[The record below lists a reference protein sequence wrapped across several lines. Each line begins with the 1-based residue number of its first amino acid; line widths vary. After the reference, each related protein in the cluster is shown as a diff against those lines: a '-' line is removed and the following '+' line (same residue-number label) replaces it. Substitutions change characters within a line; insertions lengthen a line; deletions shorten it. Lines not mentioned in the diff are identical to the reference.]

1 MYQTQTLSKN
11 LYPIFK
17 GVYEDF
23 KLNSFKD
30 YKFELEPLTYEE
42 FIQYFEKGILGCIVL
57 TESDI
62 PTAFLAYTTMPE
74 EAVEL
79 HIIHCLGDENL
90 NDKRAALVERFLETV
105 KDYRHKKV
113 ISYPMLGKQQEFS
126 AKISNYGFDMV
137 RLGVVAFGLNNPT
150 CIKVLRALK
159 TPRLPIGYKMVTYKD
174 FMFDDVA
181 RVIHESFKNTND
193 VNYDP
198 RFASL
203 DGSIDIL
210 SKITEEVYGQFL
222 PQASKILLFENR
234 PVGICLMN
242 VTAGTIG
249 NIPLVGIVENHRSK
263 GMSKIMLKTAM
274 EDILR
279 ANKIGFVR
287 LNEVNASVEIDNTP
301 AVKMYKDCGFKE
313 VYTYPQAFA
322 YRLVE
327 NIPKL
332 NV

>member
-1 MYQTQTLSKN
+1 MYQTQVLSQD

-23 KLNSFKD
+23 KINSFRD

-42 FIQYFEKGILGCIVL
+42 FIQYFEKGILGCVVL

-62 PTAFLAYTTMPE
+62 PTAFLAYTTTPE
-74 EAVEL
+74 EAIEL

-90 NDKRAALVERFLETV
+90 NEKRSALVEKFLEMV
-105 KDYRHKKV
+105 HNHRYQKV

-126 AKISNYGFDMV
+126 TRITNYGFETV
-137 RLGVVAFGLNNPT
+137 RLGVVAFGLNNPSNVK
-150 CIKVLRALK
+150 ILRALK

-174 FMFDDVA
+174 FMFDDIA
-181 RVIHESFKNTND
+181 YVIHESFKSTHD

-203 DGSIDIL
+203 EGSVDIL
-210 SKITEEVYGQFL
+210 NKITQEIYGQFL
-222 PQASKILLFENR
+222 PQASKILLFENK
-234 PVGICLMN
+234 PVGICLVN
-242 VTAGTIG
+242 VTAGAIG
-249 NIPLVGIVENHRSK
+249 NIPLVGILENHRSK

-274 EDILR
+274 EDVLR

-313 VYTYPQAFA
+313 VYTYPQAYA
-322 YRLVE
+322 YKLTE
-327 NIPKL
+327 DIPKFG
-332 NV
+332 V